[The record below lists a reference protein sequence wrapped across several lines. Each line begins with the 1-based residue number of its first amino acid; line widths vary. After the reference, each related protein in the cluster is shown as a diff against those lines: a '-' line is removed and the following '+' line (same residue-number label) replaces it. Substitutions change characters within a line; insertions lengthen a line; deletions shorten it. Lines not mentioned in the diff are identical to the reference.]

1 VVRVN
6 FTADDLAR
14 TRFSAAPAPL
24 METEMALL
32 ELRRSSLARRRPG
45 GRPWLREARRAFPP
59 TARPL
64 LDVYG
69 PYPPWPTFF
78 DSPVCDLDEALEFL
92 LASPRSY
99 LRNELAA
106 TWRHRPGRP
115 PTWLQNLADGDADAI
130 GVLVRA
136 IRGLHDAVVAPR
148 WDGVLSSFHSDV
160 ARRMPVLAAG
170 GHQTLFDTLDERLR
184 WEDNGLHRQGLVGEY
199 GLDGEGL
206 LLIPSA
212 FWAGPPLLVMD
223 ATHVGNALVYAAS
236 PNGQTADLAVSD
248 TLGTLIGPTRAAVLR
263 ALAEPRGTVDLAV
276 TVRISPASASEH
288 AKVLRDAY
296 LIETRREG
304 RSVRHSLTPLGRTV
318 LGQLPPLPEGSVTPD
333 NSVTPDSSVISLFPD
348 GSVTSR

>member
-1 VVRVN
+1 MVRVN

-32 ELRRSSLARRRPG
+32 ELRRSSPGHRARVWS
-45 GRPWLREARRAFPP
+45 RPWLREARRAFPP

-69 PYPPWPTFF
+69 PHPPWPSFF
-78 DSPVCDLDEALEFL
+78 DSPAPDPDEALKSVR
-92 LASPRSY
+92 ASPRSY
-99 LRNELAA
+99 LRNELAS

-136 IRGLHDAVVAPR
+136 MRGLHDAIVAPR

-160 ARRMPVLAAG
+160 ARRIPLLAAG
-170 GHQTLFDTLDERLR
+170 GHQALFDSLDERLR
-184 WEDNGLHRQGLVGEY
+184 WEDNGLHREGVSGEY

-212 FWAGPPLLVMD
+212 FWAGPPLVVIN
-223 ATHVGNALVYAAS
+223 ATHVGNALIYAAS
-236 PNGQTADLAVSD
+236 PNGQAAALASGD

-263 ALAEPRGTVDLAV
+263 ALAEPRGTVDLAA
-276 TVRISPASASEH
+276 TVKISPASASEH

-318 LGQLPPLPEGSVTPD
+318 LGQLPPAPVA
-333 NSVTPDSSVISLFPD
+333 
-348 GSVTSR
+348 SVTS